1 MQISYGKWTVE
12 SSTTDKVQNYGLNL
26 SSTTLRVENN
36 VTNDDRNPMKCIG
49 NSHDLS
55 CVPDSERTSLV
66 NALSPLSAVIS
77 WICCLWC

>member
-36 VTNDDRNPMKCIG
+36 VTNDDYAIYHLEIQWNA
-49 NSHDLS
+49 
-55 CVPDSERTSLV
+55 SEILMT
-66 NALSPLSAVIS
+66 
-77 WICCLWC
+77 

>member
-36 VTNDDRNPMKCIG
+36 VTNDDYAIY
-49 NSHDLS
+49 HL
-55 CVPDSERTSLV
+55 E
-66 NALSPLSAVIS
+66 IQ
-77 WICCLWC
+77 